1 MSSDTLEKDAKKK
14 SRAAEEAEERDD
26 EEEEEEEES
35 SDSSSDDGDDSSDDD
50 EDSNDAET
58 RPMTMADEE
67 REIGPREK
75 VVIDR
80 PSSIAM
86 VWTIARRELGS
97 YFNSVITYIVIS
109 ASMIGLGLFFYM
121 YKGGFWSVDRVT
133 MQRMFDFLPFALCA
147 LVIPLFTMRSLSDE
161 KRVGTIELLITMPV
175 KDSEVILGKYIA
187 ALAVV
192 TVQLALVV
200 LYPIAMF
207 KWPWHLG
214 ELDWGAFWVGMIGL
228 FCLSA
233 TGTAIGLMYS
243 AFTESQILSFFAT
256 MLTLSLLYALGQV
269 SAVES
274 LQGWPGDALAFI
286 SLQSRFEPFA
296 RGLLDT
302 RALVYFI
309 SIATFCLVVAFHAL
323 ERRKW
328 S

>member
-1 MSSDTLEKDAKKK
+1 MSSESTIEKATKQK

-26 EEEEEEEES
+26 EDEDEQG
-35 SDSSSDDGDDSSDDD
+35 SDESDDD
-50 EDSNDAET
+50 SDDRDSDAAT
-58 RPMTMADEE
+58 RPLST
-67 REIGPREK
+67 IGSTGEK
-75 VVIDR
+75 AALNR

-86 VWTIARRELGS
+86 IWTIARRELAAS
-97 YFNSVITYIVIS
+97 FNSVITYIVIA
-109 ASMIGLGLFFYM
+109 ASMVGLGLFFYM
-121 YKGGFWSVDRVT
+121 YKGGFWQVDRVT
-133 MQRMFDFLPFALCA
+133 MQRMFDFLPFALCF
-147 LVIPLFTMRSLSDE
+147 LVIPLFTMRALSDE
-161 KRVGTIELLITMPV
+161 KRIGTIELLITMPV

-187 ALAVV
+187 ALSIV

-207 KWPWHLG
+207 LWPWHLG

-228 FCLSA
+228 FLLSA
-233 TGTAIGLMYS
+233 TGTAVGLMYS
-243 AFTESQILSFFAT
+243 SFTESQILSFFAT
-256 MLTLSLLYALGQV
+256 MLTLTGIYALGTL

-274 LQGWPGDALAFI
+274 LQGWPGDAITFI

-302 RALVYFI
+302 RAIVYFV
-309 SIATFCLVVAFHAL
+309 SLAVLCLVVAFHAL

>member
-1 MSSDTLEKDAKKK
+1 MSSETIEKDAKKK
-14 SRAAEEAEERDD
+14 SRVAEEAEERD
-26 EEEEEEEES
+26 EEEES
-35 SDSSSDDGDDSSDDD
+35 DDSDSDSDEGDDVNDDV
-50 EDSNDAET
+50 AT
-58 RPMTMADEE
+58 RPMSMMDSL
-67 REIGPREK
+67 PKEK

-80 PSSIAM
+80 PSSMSMI
-86 VWTIARRELGS
+86 WTITRRELAA
-97 YFNSVITYIVIS
+97 YFNSAITYIVIS
-109 ASMIGLGLFFYM
+109 ASMVGLGLFFYM
-121 YKGGFWSVDRVT
+121 YKGGFWQVDRVT

-147 LVIPLFTMRSLSDE
+147 LVIPLFTMRALSDE
-161 KRVGTIELLITMPV
+161 KRIGTIELLITMPV

-187 ALAVV
+187 ALGIVA
-192 TVQLALVV
+192 VQLGLVV

-214 ELDWGAFWVGMIGL
+214 ELDWGAFWVGMLGL

-233 TGTAIGLMYS
+233 TGTAVGLMYS

-256 MLTLSLLYALGQV
+256 MLTLSLLYALGNV

-274 LQGWPGDALAFI
+274 LQGWPGDAISFI

-309 SIATFCLVVAFHAL
+309 SIAVLCLLVAFHAL

-328 S
+328 A